1 MAMTGKR
8 TIKVHGEKIAKARA
22 EKKLDQESFAGMI
35 PDVGLRTLQRAEKSG
50 MISLGKIRRIA
61 DALNVN
67 PEELIQD
74 ESVAT
79 SKDNRNDGFGTL
91 ILKPMCSHKDFQ
103 QLSLLHRPKLL
114 DLDYQINPQPEYIE
128 KVAGV
133 IEEIQRWIKL
143 MSSGEYEYVYE
154 DWDDPPDHAKRFKR
168 DMEFTRNLVD
178 LWDGGIS
185 VFAGHYT
192 NRTLIW
198 AGARRPNH
206 YDETFTQMWYPQLR
220 SIAVLRFFDDKNMAQ
235 DKEISER
242 VYYGLS
248 LSNWGKWARAEQKDI
263 RVDGSTNELNAD
275 NQIKPDAI
283 REWGFDVDE
292 KPF

>member
-8 TIKVHGEKIAKARA
+8 TKKVHGEKIAKARA
-22 EKKLDQESFAGMI
+22 EKKLDQESFARSAGVSI
-35 PDVGLRTLQRAEKSG
+35 RTLQRAEKSD
-50 MISLGKIRRIA
+50 MISPSKIGQIA
-61 DALNVN
+61 DALQVN
-67 PEELIQD
+67 PEELIQG
-74 ESVAT
+74 ESLAT

-91 ILKPMCSHKDFQ
+91 ILKPMRSHKDFQ
-103 QLSLLHRPKLL
+103 QLSLSHRPGFL
-114 DLDYQINPQPEYIE
+114 DLDYQINPQPEYVE
-128 KVAGV
+128 KVARV
-133 IEEIQRWIKL
+133 IEEIQRWTKL
-143 MSSGEYEYVYE
+143 MDSGQYEILYE
-154 DWDDPPDHAKRFKR
+154 DWDAQPDYGERFKR

-192 NRTLIW
+192 NRILNWTLV
-198 AGARRPNH
+198 RDPNPF
-206 YDETFTQMWYPQLR
+206 DETFTEMWQPKLR

-263 RVDGSTNELNAD
+263 RVDGSTNEISAD

-292 KPF
+292 IPF